1 MKNKSNFLAKA
12 GIIAA
17 VYALMTLML
26 PFLSYGAVQVRFSE
40 ALTVLPWF
48 TPAAVPGLFVGCL
61 LANFFGSPLG
71 MLDVVLGSMTTLVAA
86 FMASKI
92 KVRELVPLPSILL
105 NSLVIP
111 YVLFKALGLPYLP
124 SVLYIGIG
132 QTIAVYGLGYPL
144 MRFIEKTPLLSELFN
159 DKKHLQ

>member
-1 MKNKSNFLAKA
+1 MKNKSAFLAKA

-17 VYALMTLML
+17 VYAALTLML

-71 MLDVVLGSMTTLVAA
+71 ILDVVLGSATTLVAA
-86 FMASKI
+86 FIALRIRRKG
-92 KVRELVPLPSILL
+92 LVPLPSIIL

-111 YVLFKALGLPYLP
+111 YVLFQALGFPYLP
-124 SVLYIGIG
+124 SVLYVGIG
-132 QTIAVYGLGYPL
+132 QTIAVYGVGYPL
-144 MRFIEKTPLLSELFN
+144 LRFIEKSKTLNDLLN
-159 DKKHLQ
+159 DKKHP